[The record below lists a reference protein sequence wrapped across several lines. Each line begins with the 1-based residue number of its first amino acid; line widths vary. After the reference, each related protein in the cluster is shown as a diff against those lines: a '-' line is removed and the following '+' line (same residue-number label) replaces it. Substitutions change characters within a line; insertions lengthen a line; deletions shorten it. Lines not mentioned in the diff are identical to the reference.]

1 MFAAA
6 LCVTAII
13 YLYAA
18 PTIRRHCCRKN
29 RRPVSAELVDAFK
42 DL

>member
-18 PTIRRHCCRKN
+18 PTIRRKCCRQN
-29 RRPVSAELVDAFK
+29 RRPIPAELVNEYADM
-42 DL
+42 

>member
-13 YLYAA
+13 YLYAV
-18 PTIRRHCCRKN
+18 PTIRKCCRSG
-29 RRPVSAELVDAFK
+29 RPIPTSIIDEYK

>member
-1 MFAAA
+1 MLALA

-13 YLYAA
+13 YIYAA
-18 PTIRRHCCRKN
+18 PTIRKCCRSS
-29 RRPVSAELVDAFK
+29 RRPISAELVDAFK